1 MFPSCPVIFTIIIKA
16 LKQQF
21 VKTIFFDK
29 VWESNKKG
37 QDMTHKTVTLIEGDG
52 IGPEVT
58 HAARRVVEASG
69 APITWEVCLAG
80 AKVFQRRDASG
91 VPEETIQSI
100 KRNKVAFKGPLET
113 PIGFGEKSA
122 NVTLR
127 ALFETYANVRPVR
140 EIPGIET
147 PFSGRNIDMIIVRE
161 NVEDLYAGIEYMQTP
176 GVAECLKLITRKG
189 CEKIARFAFE
199 LAKAEGRKKVHCA
212 TKSNIMKLTEGLL
225 KKTFEEVSQDYPSIE
240 AKHIIIDNCAHQLV
254 IRPEEFDVIVTTNL
268 NGDIISDL
276 ASGLVGGLGIA
287 PGSNI
292 GDEVAIFEAVH
303 GSAPDIA
310 GKNIV
315 NPTAVILSSVL
326 MLRHMGFFEHA
337 NAIEEALIYTLS
349 VENIKTSDL
358 TKVNPASTSEFTDA
372 VIRNLGKNPTN
383 WETRQFKP
391 ITLPQVSKAPD
402 IVHAKTR
409 RVPGVDVFIESGWD
423 AARLGENLTQIVKN
437 SPFHLKMIAN
447 RGVQVYPTIADQNP
461 DVVDQWRC
469 RFMLND
475 RESTLQDS
483 DLINLLHK
491 IGENHLWMHLEK
503 LNEFDG
509 KSAFTKAQGES

>member
-1 MFPSCPVIFTIIIKA
+1 
-16 LKQQF
+16 
-21 VKTIFFDK
+21 
-29 VWESNKKG
+29 
-37 QDMTHKTVTLIEGDG
+37 MTKRTVTLIEGDG

-58 HAARRVVEASG
+58 AAARRVVEATG
-69 APITWEVCLAG
+69 APIEWEICLAG
-80 AKVFQRRDASG
+80 AKVFQMGDSSG
-91 VPEETIQSI
+91 VPDATINSI
-100 KRNKVAFKGPLET
+100 KRNKVALKGPLET
-113 PIGFGEKSA
+113 PVGFGEKSA

-127 ALFETYANVRPVR
+127 KLFETYANTRPVR

-147 PFSGRNIDMIIVRE
+147 PYTGRNIDMVIVRE

-189 CEKIARFAFE
+189 CEKITRFAFE

-225 KKTFEEVSQDYPSIE
+225 KRTFEDVAQEYPGIE

-287 PGSNI
+287 PGANI

-315 NPTAVILSSVL
+315 NPTAVILSAVM
-326 MLRHMGFFEHA
+326 MLRHMGFFKEA
-337 NAIEEALIYTLS
+337 NSIEESLIYTIS
-349 VENIKTSDL
+349 VENIRTSDL
-358 TKVNPASTSEFTDA
+358 TKKNPVSTSEFTDA
-372 VIRNLGKNPTN
+372 VIRNLGKKPQVWDVRN
-383 WETRQFKP
+383 FKP
-391 ITLPQVSKAPD
+391 IKIPEVAKNPD
-402 IVHAKTR
+402 IVKVGKS
-409 RVPGVDVFIESGWD
+409 RVLGADIFIESGLD
-423 AARLGENLTQIVKN
+423 ANSLGQSLTRISAN
-437 SPFHLKMIAN
+437 SALNLKMISN
-447 RGVQVYPTIADQNP
+447 RGVQVFPQIADQKP
-461 DVVDQWRC
+461 DVVDHWRC

-475 RESTLQDS
+475 REGNLQDT
-483 DLINLLHK
+483 DLTDLLLK
-491 IGENHLWMHLEK
+491 IGGEHEWMHIEK
-503 LNEFDG
+503 LHEFDG
-509 KSAFTKAQGES
+509 KAAFTKAQGEN